1 VSKLFRYQFTV
12 EFKSGKQNTTTDA
25 LSRCDEEG
33 PATFALSLPNFDF
46 FDQFCIEAAT
56 LPEVIAKRTEIA
68 ARTAGPKWA
77 VVDDMVV
84 HDRRLLVPT
93 SATVWVL
100 LLEHAHGMGHE
111 GVQKALE
118 RLRASFFTPDDN
130 KLVRDY
136 IRGCVVC
143 QRQKIEHLHP
153 AGLLQPLVVLSLVWS
168 DIAMYFVKG
177 FPKIGGKSVI
187 LTVVDRF
194 SKSAHFAPLGHPYS
208 AASVAKAFFDSIVRL
223 HGLPT
228 SIVSDRDPIFTS
240 NMWTNMFRLTETKL
254 CTSLAF

>member
-1 VSKLFRYQFTV
+1 VV
-12 EFKSGKQNTTTDA
+12 
-25 LSRCDEEG
+25 LS
-33 PATFALSLPNFDF
+33 
-46 FDQFCIEAAT
+46 Q
-56 LPEVIAKRTEIA
+56 
-68 ARTAGPKWA
+68 
-77 VVDDMVV
+77 
-84 HDRRLLVPT
+84 
-93 SATVWVL
+93 
-100 LLEHAHGMGHE
+100 
-111 GVQKALE
+111 LE

-143 QRQKIEHLHP
+143 QRQKTEHLHP
-153 AGLLQPLVVLSLVWS
+153 AGLLQPLVVLSSVWS

-194 SKSAHFAPLGHPYS
+194 SKSAHFTPLGHPYS
-208 AASVAKAFFDSIVRL
+208 ATSVAKAFFDSIVRL

-254 CTSLAF
+254 CTSLAFQPQMDG